1 MYLTLI
7 EKKLL
12 RSNRRR
18 LVPDHRKREED
29 QEVQE
34 NSLRFWNAMLRRY
47 LFTFASSANPH
58 LFCYSAT
65 CGQLSLWRQ
74 SPISIYASLRSHHS
88 RRYLSSS
95 RFCTQSYSNEDTPT
109 AAPEKKDNS
118 TGSSATSSSNKP
130 KKPKGKT
137 WTLPSLKDA
146 SIERSTFSKT
156 ELEPGVIEIS
166 DPDSSTHKGSILKST
181 SKSNAFDLLSDN
193 LDDKA
198 RAILQKRPEL
208 RAKMEAFMSEE
219 SEQSL
224 RVPHGWRKNKH
235 LPEWKRQM
243 YALREKFGN
252 EKWQPRKKL
261 SREAMEGIRVLK
273 EHSPELNAGDFAK
286 MFKVSP
292 ESIRRILKSS
302 WTPSEDE
309 LGKIADRWSRRG
321 ERVKSDIKVEARKE
335 RAEKLQEI
343 QARQKEQAIV
353 RAARGITGKKK
364 KKKTRQHKDKQK
376 DRDDDD
382 DNLYGVQSMI
392 F

>member
-1 MYLTLI
+1 
-7 EKKLL
+7 
-12 RSNRRR
+12 
-18 LVPDHRKREED
+18 
-29 QEVQE
+29 
-34 NSLRFWNAMLRRY
+34 MLRRY
-47 LFTFASSANPH
+47 ILTLASSAKPH
-58 LFCYSAT
+58 LSCQSAT
-65 CGQLSLWRQ
+65 CGQLSTWRRF
-74 SPISIYASLRSHHS
+74 PVSIDALRRSHNS

-95 RFCTQSYSNEDTPT
+95 RFCAQSDSHDDAST
-109 AAPEKKDNS
+109 AVLEKKES
-118 TGSSATSSSNKP
+118 SSGSSATSSS
-130 KKPKGKT
+130 KKSKKLKGKT
-137 WTLPSLKDA
+137 WSLPSIEEA
-146 SIERSTFSKT
+146 SIEGSSLSKT

-166 DPDSSTHKGSILKST
+166 DPDSSTHEGSTPISK

-198 RAILQKRPEL
+198 RAILQRRPEL

-219 SEQSL
+219 SEQNS

-243 YALREKFGN
+243 YALREKFGT

-302 WTPSEDE
+302 WTPNEDE

-321 ERVKSDIKVEARKE
+321 ERVKSDIKAEARKE
-335 RAEKLQEI
+335 RVEKLQEI

-353 RAARGITGKKK
+353 RAARGITDKKK
-364 KKKTRQHKDKQK
+364 KKKTRQHKEKPKK
-376 DRDDDD
+376 DRDDDDD